1 MKGHGIIDIIER
13 SQTRHALREESELN
27 KLDTPRQVPI
37 SLIEY
42 TESRQSGSEMDGVR
56 IFTIVIPASTKWA
69 APRDGQDRLVVMLG
83 QTDQLLERDCDTAV
97 PARWA
102 WIPATRACKIV
113 NAGDRP
119 RKLMVFEF
127 HDAPE
132 QRFGNLR

>member
-1 MKGHGIIDIIER
+1 MKGHSIIDIIER
-13 SQTRHALREESELN
+13 SQTRHALREESEVN
-27 KLDTPRQVPI
+27 SLDTPRQVPI
-37 SLIEY
+37 SLIED
-42 TESRQSGSEMDGVR
+42 TESRHTGSEMDGVR

-69 APRDGQDRLVVMLG
+69 PPRDGQDRLVVMLG

-102 WIPATRACKIV
+102 WIPATSNCKIV

-127 HDAPE
+127 HNARE